1 MLRWYYTTTMTI
13 ITLELEDDLRSRIE
27 VQRALLA
34 NGASAKEFGLDV
46 TLEVA
51 VRVMLIRGLQ
61 AAEGTDADVGVGLRD
76 ADADADVDVDV
87 GDADVDADVDADADV
102 GAGGDVDA
110 KVNAVDPGPDG
121 KYDTPDGWNRWNGKE
136 HVPEEQA
143 ELHEYYIAH
152 GWWRYWGRSGDERIH
167 FYWKDEVALQEL
179 DAAPVVDMKGKK
191 VLVQQTPWGP
201 GHIIPHGWSG

>member
-1 MLRWYYTTTMTI
+1 MLRWYYTTTMTT

-61 AAEGTDADVGVGLRD
+61 AAEGTGADVGVGLRD
-76 ADADADVDVDV
+76 ADVDV
-87 GDADVDADVDADADV
+87 GADADV
-102 GAGGDVDA
+102 GAGVDADVDVDA

-136 HVPEEQA
+136 RVPEEQA

-167 FYWKDEVALQEL
+167 FYWKDEVDLQEL

-191 VLVQQTPWGP
+191 MLVQQTPWGP